1 MAIHSWPSIQ
11 NVNIRG
17 SASGKSIALLNLI
30 NHQLDIDKIYLYV
43 KDSYEA
49 KYQHLINKCEN
60 LSLKHYHGPKAFIEY
75 PNDIHDLY
83 KNIEE
88 YNPGKKWEVLI
99 VLDDM
104 IAENFIQ

>member
-30 NHQLDIDKIYLYV
+30 NHQLDIDKISLYV

-49 KYQHLINKCEN
+49 KYQHLLNKREKV
-60 LSLKHYHGPKAFIEY
+60 SLKHYDGPKAFIEY
-75 PNDIHDLY
+75 PSDIQDLY
-83 KNIEE
+83 KNIE
-88 YNPGKKWEVLI
+88 
-99 VLDDM
+99 
-104 IAENFIQ
+104 